1 MKTVEFIF
9 EHPFGRNLKRKHDIR
24 KFRRVKF
31 GAYGATRG
39 IRAFER
45 RLFFHGSQMQPVA
58 KRLEEIRT
66 RNGANRQRVDSA
78 RSSAK
83 NRARRNVEV
92 FEFKPRNL
100 IDKKGRKNRERWN
113 GRSRRE

>member
-1 MKTVEFIF
+1 
-9 EHPFGRNLKRKHDIR
+9 
-24 KFRRVKF
+24 
-31 GAYGATRG
+31 
-39 IRAFER
+39 
-45 RLFFHGSQMQPVA
+45 MQPVA

-92 FEFKPRNL
+92 FEFKSRNL
-100 IDKKGRKNRERWN
+100 IDQKGEKQRTVEWPLEDRIDDRKETDSQEADR
-113 GRSRRE
+113 